1 MQAPTYTK
9 SGTKATSATKLDPKI
24 FGLEV
29 STTDLIKKAYL
40 SDLANTRATSAKVKT
55 RTEVRGGGK
64 KPWQQK
70 GTGNARAGSI
80 RSPLWRGGGITFGP
94 TGNENHS
101 IQLSKK
107 ESSLATK
114 QALSLSVDKIAVV
127 DSLPGKT
134 TKTAE
139 AAKVIKKITP
149 SNRVL
154 IVVKN
159 DENNNPLAIRNIAS
173 VGVVTSGGVNTR
185 NVLDADTVLIN
196 KEALTEI
203 ESRLGDNK

>member
-9 SGTKATSATKLDPKI
+9 TGSKATSATKLDPKI

-29 STTDLIKKAYL
+29 KTTDLIKKAYL
-40 SDLANTRATSAKVKT
+40 SDLANTRASSAKVKT

-64 KPWQQK
+64 KPWRQK

-107 ESSLATK
+107 ESTLATK

-127 DSLPGKT
+127 ESLPGKT
-134 TKTAE
+134 VKTSE
-139 AAKVIKKITP
+139 SYKVIKKITVGR
-149 SNRVL
+149 RVL

-159 DENNNPLAIRNIAS
+159 DDNNNPLAIRNIDNTN
-173 VGVVTSGGVNTR
+173 VVTSGGVNTR
-185 NVLDADTVLIN
+185 NVMDADAVLIN

-203 ESRLGDNK
+203 ESRLGDKK